1 MASARTP
8 YQDTSVPVERSKEQ
22 IRSALRSAAARRP
35 DRAAPGG
42 SVVTDSSPSTDPRQ
56 DDAERKLAEI
66 RGVVIAY
73 VRCEVSCGGAMHEI
87 ECILHGWPREAR
99 S

>member
-22 IRSALRSAAARRP
+22 IRSALRSAAA
-35 DRAAPGG
+35 GEM
-42 SVVTDSSPSTDPRQ
+42 VQ
-56 DDAERKLAEI
+56 IRKLAEAML
-66 RGVVIAY
+66 RG
-73 VRCEVSCGGAMHEI
+73 R
-87 ECILHGWPREAR
+87 RR

>member
-22 IRSALRSAAARRP
+22 IRSALRSAAARLGASRRYKQRG
-35 DRAAPGG
+35 DFLDSLHISQERYSIEPGEM
-42 SVVTDSSPSTDPRQ
+42 VQ
-56 DDAERKLAEI
+56 IRKLAEAML
-66 RGVVIAY
+66 RG
-73 VRCEVSCGGAMHEI
+73 R
-87 ECILHGWPREAR
+87 RR

>member
-42 SVVTDSSPSTDPRQ
+42 SVRRYKQRGDFLDSLHISQERYSIEPGEMVQ
-56 DDAERKLAEI
+56 IRKLAEAML
-66 RGVVIAY
+66 RG
-73 VRCEVSCGGAMHEI
+73 R
-87 ECILHGWPREAR
+87 RR